1 METTKRYQMT
11 EAVLIVTEPDDTVLD
26 GYRILLADLTSE
38 QSQTVSASLLNIS
51 LSDRVVLYSWNSSN
65 NIEWLLDKKAK
76 SDLILFNADSYND
89 ILAGYL
95 SAQKNSYYFGNL
107 KLLAGANNSRIY
119 AQEDCQKLLDYVIS
133 KNG

>member
-1 METTKRYQMT
+1 MT